1 MDAPTASG
9 EITCRPAEIA
19 VTDGGG
25 RLARLASILR
35 NLSDFDRHL
44 FGSPSVD
51 GDEVGAHEAARLAA
65 RLGVVSVAVLVE
77 ILVGKYHEREAYT
90 TDVSLL
96 LDTGLGMLT
105 TFSCVALEFYANGVS
120 PRVRMVLCADVVEKL
135 RGDGYDASIVES
147 HVSGRRPFF
156 NIVPP
161 RVRARAAAHNHCAVQ
176 VAAIRCGKL

>member
-1 MDAPTASG
+1 MDAPPTAG

-19 VTDGGG
+19 VTTDGGG

-51 GDEVGAHEAARLAA
+51 GDEVGADEAARLAA
-65 RLGVVSVAVLVE
+65 RLGVVTVAVLVD

-105 TFSCVALEFYANGVS
+105 TFRPGAHPV
-120 PRVRMVLCADVVEKL
+120 
-135 RGDGYDASIVES
+135 
-147 HVSGRRPFF
+147 GRQG
-156 NIVPP
+156 
-161 RVRARAAAHNHCAVQ
+161 A
-176 VAAIRCGKL
+176 KK